1 MIVAIGT
8 GLFAT
13 NNFIHMIWK
22 LNLLVIRKMSQ
33 KGLSLSRQKEKEKML
48 SVLEIKRKLPKLFV
62 EKLYENYTP
71 LTIDKILAG
80 MAGDRNTT
88 LRVNNI
94 KSNIQ
99 EVMKRLKENGIK
111 FERVPWYIDA
121 LVIKNVKEKQIQDL
135 KMYEAGEI
143 YLQSLSSMV
152 PPLVLNPK
160 LNEKVLDLTAA
171 PGSKTTQ
178 MAAMMQNK
186 GYILANELDAL
197 RCERLKYNVE
207 KQGATI
213 IEINNGRGEVIGK
226 KYEGYFDKVLLDAPC
241 SGEGRFLANDAKTYR
256 NWSEKTV
263 KELAKLQKK
272 LLKSAY
278 QALKHGGE
286 LVYST
291 CTLNREEN
299 EEILEWAIS
308 ELEGLRLK
316 NINLDIKNTVK
327 GISDNKEIEKAI
339 KILPSKDNEG
349 FFVAKFILER
359 K

>member
-1 MIVAIGT
+1 
-8 GLFAT
+8 
-13 NNFIHMIWK
+13 
-22 LNLLVIRKMSQ
+22 
-33 KGLSLSRQKEKEKML
+33 ML
-48 SVLEIKRKLPKLFV
+48 SVLEVKRKLPNIFV

-71 LTIDKILAG
+71 LTVDKILAG
-80 MAGDRNTT
+80 MSGERNTT

-94 KSNIQ
+94 KSDIQ
-99 EVMKRLKENGIK
+99 KVMNELKENGIK
-111 FERVPWYIDA
+111 FERVQWYKDA
-121 LVIKNVKEKQIQDL
+121 LIIKNAKEKQIQAL
-135 KMYEAGEI
+135 KMYDEGKI

-160 LNEKVLDLTAA
+160 PNEKVLDLTAA

-178 MAAMMQNK
+178 MAAMMDNK
-186 GYILANELDAL
+186 GYILANELDSL

-213 IEINNGRGEVIGK
+213 IEVNNGRGEVIGK
-226 KYEGYFDKVLLDAPC
+226 KYENCFGKVLLDAPC

-256 NWSEKTV
+256 SWSERTV

-278 QALKHGGE
+278 QALKTEGE

-299 EEILEWAIS
+299 EEILEWALS
-308 ELEGLRLK
+308 ELEGLKLE
-316 NINLDIKNTVK
+316 NINLEIKNAVK
-327 GISDNKEIEKAI
+327 GISDNKEVEKAI
-339 KILPSKDNEG
+339 KILPSKDTEG
-349 FFVAKFILER
+349 FFVARFKKLLL
-359 K
+359 